1 MAQAYPSTEKGS
13 LEDYRDI
20 LDTGYTGSWRPVL
33 FITFGLESPISVSVG
48 KILKW

>member
-20 LDTGYTGSWRPVL
+20 LDDTGSWRPVL